1 MITACQQKLI
11 NQAKELLITREHV
24 SESQAHRLI
33 QKRSMNLRISKLE
46 CATQIIA
53 RYNQPLGEDENTLT
67 NRNRT
72 KTFAQG
78 DNHPLT
84 SVFFNAKN
92 NAENNEKN
100 NAEESI

>member
-11 NQAKELLITREHV
+11 DRAKELLITREHV

-33 QKRSMNLRISKLE
+33 QKRSMNLRISKIE
-46 CATQIIA
+46 CATQIIT
-53 RYNQPLGEDENTLT
+53 RYNQPLGKETHSTIHEK
-67 NRNRT
+67 RT

-84 SVFFNAKN
+84 SVFFNA
-92 NAENNEKN
+92 ENNV
-100 NAEESI
+100 EETL

>member
-1 MITACQQKLI
+1 MIVAWPQKII

-46 CATQIIA
+46 CAIQIIA

-78 DNHPLT
+78 DSHPLT
-84 SVFFNAKN
+84 SVFFNAEN
-92 NAENNEKN
+92 NAENNV
-100 NAEESI
+100 EESI

>member
-1 MITACQQKLI
+1 MIVAWQQKII

-33 QKRSMNLRISKLE
+33 HKRSMNLRISKLE
-46 CATQIIA
+46 CATQIIV

-92 NAENNEKN
+92 NAKN
-100 NAEESI
+100 NAEEAI

>member
-1 MITACQQKLI
+1 MIVAWPQKII
-11 NQAKELLITREHV
+11 NQAKELLITQEHV

-92 NAENNEKN
+92 NAENN
-100 NAEESI
+100 AEESI

>member
-1 MITACQQKLI
+1 MIVAWQQKII

-53 RYNQPLGEDENTLT
+53 RYNQPLGEDEDTLT

-92 NAENNEKN
+92 NAENN
-100 NAEESI
+100 AEESI

>member
-1 MITACQQKLI
+1 MIVAWQQKII

-53 RYNQPLGEDENTLT
+53 RNNQPLGEDENTLT

-84 SVFFNAKN
+84 SVFFNA
-92 NAENNEKN
+92 ENNEKN

>member
-1 MITACQQKLI
+1 MIVTWQQKII

-78 DNHPLT
+78 DSHPLT

-92 NAENNEKN
+92 NAENN
-100 NAEESI
+100 AEESI

>member
-1 MITACQQKLI
+1 MIVAWQQKII

-78 DNHPLT
+78 DSHPLT

-92 NAENNEKN
+92 NAENN
-100 NAEESI
+100 AEESI

>member
-1 MITACQQKLI
+1 MIVAWQQKII

-84 SVFFNAKN
+84 SVFFNA
-92 NAENNEKN
+92 ENNEKN

>member
-1 MITACQQKLI
+1 MIVAWQQKII

-24 SESQAHRLI
+24 SEAQAHRLI

-84 SVFFNAKN
+84 SVFFNAEN
-92 NAENNEKN
+92 NAKN

>member
-1 MITACQQKLI
+1 MIVAWQQKII

-33 QKRSMNLRISKLE
+33 QKRAMNLRISKLE

-92 NAENNEKN
+92 NAKN